1 MNAVP
6 AHPVHSLPFRPVPYE
21 TLPAL
26 PRVAHPFFEAKEER
40 ITLRTA
46 HFATTTLSVRRYGR
60 GAKKLLCV
68 HGLMTSGYSFR
79 YLLERLGDDFE
90 LWVPDLPGAGRSK
103 APDVDYGPEH
113 LADLLAALIRELGL
127 QGASVVGNSMG
138 GYLCM
143 VLALRHPSLLGRLVN
158 LHSPGLVTARMRALS
173 LVLGG
178 LPLADDLLDVLVAKD
193 PRGWAFRNVHY
204 YDESLK
210 SREEVEEYSAP
221 LQTRAGR
228 KAFMRYLRETLSVR
242 GMRSFEREL
251 RERRESSRAFPVPLR
266 LVYARKDPMVPPSIG
281 PRLAALVPGSTLAWI
296 ERGSHFAHVD
306 APDDFVAATRDFLLG

>member
-1 MNAVP
+1 MDEP
-6 AHPVHSLPFRPVPYE
+6 FHPPRPFRPVPYE

-26 PRVAHPFFEAKEER
+26 PRVPHPFFASREER
-40 ITLRTA
+40 VTLRTP
-46 HFATTTLSVRRYGR
+46 HFGSTTLSVRRFGR

-90 LWVPDLPGAGRSK
+90 LWIPDLPGAGRSDT
-103 APDVDYGPEH
+103 PDVPYEPEA
-113 LADLLAALIRELGL
+113 LADLLACLVRELRL
-127 QGASVVGNSMG
+127 EGASVLGNSMG
-138 GYLCM
+138 GYLSM
-143 VLALRHPSLLGRLVN
+143 LLALRHPSLVGRLVN
-158 LHSPGLVTARMRALS
+158 LHSPGLVTPRMRALS

-178 LPLADDLLDVLVAKD
+178 LPLSDDLLDVLVAKD
-193 PRGWAFRNVHY
+193 PRRWVFRNVHY

-228 KAFMRYLRETLSVR
+228 KAFGRYLRETLSVR
-242 GMRSFEREL
+242 GMRDFERDL
-251 RERRESSRAFPVPLR
+251 RERRSASRPFPAPLK
-266 LVYARKDPMVPPSIG
+266 LVYARRDPIVPPALG
-281 PRLAALVPGSTLAWI
+281 PRLFALVPDASLVWI

-306 APDDFVAATRDFLLG
+306 APDDLVAATRSFLLG